1 MGVENDETVITAT
14 HAMGDD
20 IPLYKRFPA
29 LRSLPR
35 ASLCITP
42 SPVQR
47 IIGIPGASDLWIK
60 RDDLNAPLMG
70 GNKVRAL
77 EFLLGSVRSGDTVL
91 TLGGAGSTHVLA
103 TSIHARRLG
112 AGTMAIRWQHD
123 MNETAEIVSE
133 RLGKELDEPRI
144 GRTTA
149 GAMLRCS
156 YLRLTRNVYFIPVG
170 GSTPLGALGHV
181 NAGLEL
187 AAQIA
192 AGEMPVPR
200 RIVLPFAT
208 GATMAGLA
216 LGLAIAGLDIPVLGA
231 RVGPRLYANR
241 RKLKSIIRG
250 TARAITEATGEKV
263 PDVRTE
269 NLPIVHNV
277 YGGAYG
283 RPLAAGTEAAAMLRE
298 LSGIRLDSTYSAKAF
313 VAALEAA
320 RAEPGGG
327 PTLFWLTFD
336 GRWLTS

>member
-1 MGVENDETVITAT
+1 MGVENDEDVTAT
-14 HAMGDD
+14 HSLGDD
-20 IPLYKRFPA
+20 IPLYRRFPA

-35 ASLCITP
+35 ASLCMTP
-42 SPVQR
+42 SPLQR
-47 IIGIPGASDLWIK
+47 IAGIPGADDLWIK

-77 EFLLGSVRSGDTVL
+77 EFLLGRVRAGDTVL

-112 AGTMAIRWQHD
+112 AGTMAIRWRHD
-123 MNETAEIVSE
+123 MNEVSEVVAE
-133 RLGKELDEPRI
+133 RLGNELGETTVR
-144 GRTTA
+144 RTPA

-192 AGEMPVPR
+192 AGEMQLPR
-200 RIVLPFAT
+200 RIVLPLAT
-208 GATMAGLA
+208 GGTMAGLS
-216 LGLAIAGLDIPVLGA
+216 LGLAIAKLDIPVVGA

-241 RKLKSIIRG
+241 RTLKSIIRG
-250 TARAITEATGEKV
+250 TARAITEATGESV
-263 PDVRTE
+263 PGVRTE
-269 NLPIVHNV
+269 NLRIVHNV

-298 LSGIRLDSTYSAKAF
+298 VAGIRLDSTYSAKAF